1 MILIACAVGKELEFF
16 RPRPHVELLV
26 TGIGPVEAAAAV
38 SRALAQSSYDYVI
51 NAGIAGA
58 FDRHAEVGDA
68 VVVSDDFLQ
77 LDLETGAALALPE
90 GLRVV
95 DRAASD
101 LVLVDRLVEQGFRSV
116 RGITVPRVT
125 ATDETAAKLA
135 ALGAGVESMEGF
147 AVLRAAEIAGVPAV
161 EVRGISNVVCER
173 SRSRWD
179 FAAGVR
185 GAERILDAVLSILG
199 TASVG

>member
-1 MILIACAVGKELEFF
+1 MILIACATGKELEFF
-16 RPRPHVELLV
+16 APRPHVELLV

-58 FDRHAEVGDA
+58 FEGTADVGDA

-77 LDLETGAALALPE
+77 LDLETGAAFALPD
-90 GLRVV
+90 GLRVI
-95 DRAASD
+95 DRASSD
-101 LVLVDRLVEQGFRSV
+101 LVLVDRLVELGFRSV

-161 EVRGISNVVCER
+161 EVRGISNAVCER
-173 SRSRWD
+173 SRGRWD

-185 GAERILDAVLSILG
+185 GTERILDAVLSILG